1 MDQFSYT
8 VFTNTLTSQPSA
20 YDIDTFEEILLTLS
34 SEDIEEVFHI
44 LTDKVHS
51 ADESKQK
58 MRLLQVLWHY
68 R

>member
-8 VFTNTLTSQPSA
+8 VFINTLTSQPSA
-20 YDIDTFEEILLTLS
+20 YDIDTFEEILLTLGN
-34 SEDIEEVFHI
+34 EDIEEVFHI
-44 LTDKVHS
+44 LTGYTHS